1 MGNTKVSPG
10 SVVVANKIVSD
21 EVLVEG
27 GGPIVGT
34 VQPANSIIDKIFLRV
49 IAAPTIA
56 SGNIMCEI
64 GTESDDPDNIVAD
77 AGGSDN
83 ILDGGTTLPVGTIF
97 DLTNSTGS
105 TFTSQGLATGDA
117 ASETAS
123 ALVTV
128 NTPIF
133 AKFTSST
140 AVSAAGKFELTFVY
154 RIFE

>member
-1 MGNTKVSPG
+1 MAITKAGPG
-10 SVVVANKIVSD
+10 SVVVSNKIVSN

-34 VQPANSIIDKIFLRV
+34 IQPANSIIDKIFLRV
-49 IAAPTIA
+49 IDAPTITE
-56 SGNIMCEI
+56 GNIMCEI

-77 AGGSDN
+77 AANGDN
-83 ILDGGTTLPVGTIF
+83 ILDGGTTLPPGTIF
-97 DLTNSTGS
+97 DLTSATGS
-105 TFTSQGLATGDA
+105 NFTSQALATGNA

-154 RIFE
+154 RVFE